1 MGLIPQDVL
10 VSDSICIRMH
20 DVSKQSIGVSV
31 CMGAE
36 VSKGAKSWKQIQ
48 IKSQDHC
55 RNNGTSGPDIWS
67 QRTFRSFP
75 ASSHLA
81 GKLAK

>member
-1 MGLIPQDVL
+1 MGLIPRDVL
-10 VSDSICIRMH
+10 VSESIQC
-20 DVSKQSIGVSV
+20 V
-31 CMGAE
+31 CVCVCRGG
-36 VSKGAKSWKQIQ
+36 VSKGAKSWKQIK

-75 ASSHLA
+75 ASPHLA

>member
-1 MGLIPQDVL
+1 MGLISKDAL
-10 VSDSICIRMH
+10 VSDSICMH
-20 DVSKQSIGVSV
+20 TYAYVQGKTG
-31 CMGAE
+31 
-36 VSKGAKSWKQIQ
+36 VSKGAKSWKQIK

-75 ASSHLA
+75 ASSHLV